1 MLRSASRPR
10 GDLGSAAG
18 GERVCRKKLGGPVTL
33 QLFNAFAEALK
44 KEKSK
49 ENVAEGN
56 RASLPS
62 WTKCEPQ
69 YYSSS
74 ETRAHSR
81 A

>member
-1 MLRSASRPR
+1 M
-10 GDLGSAAG
+10 
-18 GERVCRKKLGGPVTL
+18 TL